1 MLSRST
7 FAWLVSFVV
16 VCVVSLAG
24 CGGGTAD
31 DACMPIVDGVVV
43 SDGAIDVSIRNR
55 AGRGEAIGAVVTAS
69 SAEGSIGGRLG
80 DTVHVF
86 VGNGAGPFQVHVS
99 KPFYRDTTISNV
111 VVAGGTCGFGRTISL
126 PVTIDLVTGAP
137 QLRSVAVLGAGF
149 LATPGSQLHL
159 VPYFDA
165 DPSVSTAV
173 TWQISDTTLARIDAG
188 GTVTAKCSVHGGADT
203 VTATSV
209 VDPTVGGQASIGI
222 GAAATC
228 P

>member
-1 MLSRST
+1 VSRST
-7 FAWLVSFVV
+7 LPWLVSIVATV
-16 VCVVSLAG
+16 LLSLAA
-24 CGGGTAD
+24 CGGAAD

-43 SDGAIDVSIRNR
+43 SNGAIDVSIRNR

-69 SAEGSIGGRLG
+69 TATGTVNGRLG

-111 VVAGGTCGFGRTISL
+111 VVAGGTCGFGRTIAL
-126 PVTIDLVTGAP
+126 PVTIDLVAGAP
-137 QLRSVAVLGAGF
+137 PVRSVAVLGAGF
-149 LATPGSQLHL
+149 LATPGDQLHL

-165 DPSVSTAV
+165 DSGVSTAV
-173 TWQISDTTLARIDAG
+173 TWQISDTTLARIDASG
-188 GTVTAKCSVHGGADT
+188 AVTAKCSVHGGADT

-209 VDPTVGGQASIGI
+209 ADPTVRGQAPIGI
-222 GAAATC
+222 GVAAAC

>member
-1 MLSRST
+1 MSRST
-7 FAWLVSFVV
+7 LAWLISIVSTIL
-16 VCVVSLAG
+16 VSLTA
-24 CGGGTAD
+24 CGGAAD
-31 DACMPIVDGVVV
+31 DACTPIVAGVVI

-69 SAEGSIGGRLG
+69 TASGSVSGRLG

-86 VGNGAGPFQVHVS
+86 VGNGPGPFQVHVS

-111 VVAGGTCGFGRTISL
+111 VAAGGTCGFGNTIAL
-126 PVTIDLVTGAP
+126 PVTIGLAAGAP
-137 QLRSVAVLGAGF
+137 PMRSVALLGAGF

-159 VPYFDA
+159 VPYVDA
-165 DPSVSTAV
+165 DPGVSTAV
-173 TWQISDTTLARIDAG
+173 TWQISDTTLARVDAA

-209 VDPTVGGQASIGI
+209 TDPTVRGQAPIGV
-222 GAAATC
+222 GAAASC